1 MTEPDQDKQF
11 TEFVKRTLD
20 QNVQDLDSDTRTRLS
35 SARHTVLSKSF
46 KPRLSFYPAWG
57 IAAACLA
64 LLTFT
69 LWEAQ
74 PPTEIATLPLD
85 DVEILA
91 SADGWEFYEDLE
103 FYSWLAE
110 NDQTG

>member
-11 TEFVKRTLD
+11 TEFAKRTLD
-20 QNVQDLDSDTRTRLS
+20 QSVQDLDSETRSRLS
-35 SARHTVLSKSF
+35 SARQTELSQSF
-46 KPRLSFYPAWG
+46 KPRWSFYPAWG
-57 IAAACLA
+57 IAAACAA

-74 PPTEIATLPLD
+74 PPPVIATLSID